1 MDNNESD
8 FWAPD
13 MIAKVQALNFISL
26 DSDVVH
32 CMLHEIYLRKQSNYE
47 IRDYVQAIKK
57 HRFDIH

>member
-1 MDNNESD
+1 
-8 FWAPD
+8 
-13 MIAKVQALNFISL
+13 MIAKAQALNFISL